1 MTASVLGQLN
11 AALLGDAGFTK
22 LRAQAQAV
30 EANNGIYRAEERIRD
45 LRDQLLLLESCVT
58 DLEMVEELCERCLL
72 MNGGKIVFL
81 GDTKSAL
88 DMYKRMRGK

>member
-1 MTASVLGQLN
+1 
-11 AALLGDAGFTK
+11 
-22 LRAQAQAV
+22 
-30 EANNGIYRAEERIRD
+30 
-45 LRDQLLLLESCVT
+45 
-58 DLEMVEELCERCLL
+58 L